1 MSGEQTNVNRRR
13 KRKTRLQ
20 WPVFVI
26 GIGLGVAATL
36 ALQYLILEDPI
47 SLSSIGVEPGR
58 SAQDKGSVEREFPI
72 FTFFKSLPDFELEV
86 DTSHSADHSSKA
98 SAGLVYLLQVAAYRQ
113 EDRAN
118 AHRAAL
124 ILEGLDTYV
133 VTLHTEAD
141 DPWYQVRMGPF
152 ETRDEVSTMSRRLV
166 ELTDGERVKP
176 LVLVQR

>member
-1 MSGEQTNVNRRR
+1 MNSRR
-13 KRKTRLQ
+13 KRKARFQ
-20 WPVFVI
+20 WPIFCV

-36 ALQYLILEDPI
+36 ALQYLILEDPV
-47 SLSSIGVEPGR
+47 SLSGIGVKPGR
-58 SAQDKGSVEREFPI
+58 SAQNMGSVEREFPI
-72 FTFFKSLPDFELEV
+72 FTFFRSLPDFELEV
-86 DTSHSADHSSKA
+86 DTSHSAGHSSKA
-98 SAGLVYLLQVAAYRQ
+98 SRDLVYLLQVAAYRQ

-152 ETRDEVSTMSRRLV
+152 ETSDEANTISERLI
-166 ELTDGERVKP
+166 EIADGERVKP
-176 LVLVQR
+176 LLLVQR

>member
-1 MSGEQTNVNRRR
+1 MNSRR
-13 KRKTRLQ
+13 KRKARFQ
-20 WPVFVI
+20 WPIFVI
-26 GIGLGVAATL
+26 GISLGVGATL

-47 SLSSIGVEPGR
+47 SLSGIGVEPGR
-58 SAQDKGSVEREFPI
+58 SAQDKGSVEREFPL

-98 SAGLVYLLQVAAYRQ
+98 PEGLVYLLQIAAYRQ

-133 VTLHTEAD
+133 VTVHIEAD

-152 ETRDEVSTMSRRLV
+152 ERREDASIMSSRLV
-166 ELTDGERVKP
+166 ELAKGESLNP

>member
-1 MSGEQTNVNRRR
+1 MNRRR

-58 SAQDKGSVEREFPI
+58 SEQDKGSVEREFPI
-72 FTFFKSLPDFELEV
+72 FTFFKSLPDFKLEV

-98 SAGLVYLLQVAAYRQ
+98 SEGFVYLLQVAAYRQ

-133 VTLHTEAD
+133 VTLHAEAD

-152 ETRDEVSTMSRRLV
+152 ETRDEVSTMSTRLV
-166 ELTDGERVKP
+166 ELADGERVKP